1 MRTWLVES
9 WSRWCGDTVVSD
21 PIRPRRRY
29 AINDTGGDWTM
40 AEAQV
45 AKLAKGD
52 AAGKSRVVT
61 VKGAGVSPQ
70 KRKAEEDP
78 KAEKKSGAR
87 RALKKVKR

>member
-1 MRTWLVES
+1 MLAPVAVIQWWL
-9 WSRWCGDTVVSD
+9 TA
-21 PIRPRRRY
+21 IRPRRY
-29 AINDTGGDWTM
+29 AINDAGADWTM

-61 VKGAGVSPQ
+61 VKGAGVSPH

>member
-1 MRTWLVES
+1 
-9 WSRWCGDTVVSD
+9 
-21 PIRPRRRY
+21 
-29 AINDTGGDWTM
+29 M

-52 AAGKSRVVT
+52 MAGKSRVVT